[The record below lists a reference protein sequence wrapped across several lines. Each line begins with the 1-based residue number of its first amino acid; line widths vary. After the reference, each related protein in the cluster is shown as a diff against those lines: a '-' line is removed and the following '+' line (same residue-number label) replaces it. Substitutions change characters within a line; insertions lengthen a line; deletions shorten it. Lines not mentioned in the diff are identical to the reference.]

1 MHEETVELLERF
13 CFPLKFD
20 LRKKVRSEFEGRL
33 KEIQWLISN
42 RDFYSQLENDIE
54 VIEIILLLTV
64 YYKRVITSLDSA
76 TKFYTRVSKVENTEG
91 VQIGKF
97 NYNHEQNNK
106 ILAVIISFNK
116 LIDLYLLPPYIFEYI
131 ETKDFLRQIVTY
143 KESFNNDND

>member
-1 MHEETVELLERF
+1 MHEETTELLDKF

-20 LRKKVRSEFEGRL
+20 LRRKVRSEFEGRL

-42 RDFYSQLENDIE
+42 RDFYSQLGNDIE

-76 TKFYTRVSKVENTEG
+76 TKFYTRVSKVDNSEG

-106 ILAVIISFNK
+106 ILGVIISFKK
-116 LIDLYLLPPYIFEYI
+116 LMDLYFLPPYIFEYI

-143 KESFNNDND
+143 KESFNYDKD

>member
-1 MHEETVELLERF
+1 MREETVELLDKF

-64 YYKRVITSLDSA
+64 YYKRVITSFDSA
-76 TKFYTRVSKVENTEG
+76 TKFYTRVSKVENSQG
-91 VQIGKF
+91 IQIGKF
-97 NYNHEQNNK
+97 DYNREQNNK
-106 ILAVIISFNK
+106 ILGIIISFK
-116 LIDLYLLPPYIFEYI
+116 RLMDLYQLPPFVFEYI
-131 ETKDFLRQIVTY
+131 ETKDFLYNIISY
-143 KESFNNDND
+143 KKNFDNDKD